1 MSVRGDRGGGNGRCV
16 YKQWAGWEFFFS
28 ILLVVAWG
36 CLFSRAEAIYWRRC
50 PPCRRVY
57 TVPVQRHSG
66 WTLTKTSWGGF
77 PWPLPGK
84 ITGSDPNQGRWE
96 LPELK
101 LDHVQVRQ
109 ILSVLIG
116 SFPIVALMWNIQH
129 ASIVSRKFSDPTS
142 SMVWW
147 VLLDLWLGISA

>member
-1 MSVRGDRGGGNGRCV
+1 MSEPKIDFYQLLKIILVVSLLIRSFGINNKPKQRRWSKNMSVRGDRGEGNGRCV
-16 YKQWAGWEFFFS
+16 CKQWAGWDFFFFF
-28 ILLVVAWG
+28 LLVFAWG

-101 LDHVQVRQ
+101 LE
-109 ILSVLIG
+109 
-116 SFPIVALMWNIQH
+116 PT
-129 ASIVSRKFSDPTS
+129 FSTPC
-142 SMVWW
+142 
-147 VLLDLWLGISA
+147 